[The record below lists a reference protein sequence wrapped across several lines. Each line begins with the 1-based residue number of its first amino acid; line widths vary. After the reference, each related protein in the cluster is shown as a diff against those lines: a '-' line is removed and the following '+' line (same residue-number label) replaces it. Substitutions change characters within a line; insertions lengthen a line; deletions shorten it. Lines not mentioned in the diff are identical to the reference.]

1 MVISGTRWKRS
12 SNRRKHFYANSSNNA
27 FASFRSRVSKTGTV
41 TGILQRQQR
50 ADRIKGAYVFI
61 NERGMSVASPSAGW
75 PNGEPPSVAIQCQKH
90 RDLTRRRRHTSAGSI
105 AESAVYFFSLFK
117 QMAGDIL
124 G

>member
-1 MVISGTRWKRS
+1 MVIPGTRWKRS

-61 NERGMSVASPSAGW
+61 NERGQPFTELYWTHDGTRWRGCALPFLKPNASPFWGV
-75 PNGEPPSVAIQCQKH
+75 P
-90 RDLTRRRRHTSAGSI
+90 I
-105 AESAVYFFSLFK
+105 A
-117 QMAGDIL
+117 
-124 G
+124 